1 MSIRSAL
8 DREMVFMG
16 TKYPGTEAEVR
27 ALDTYIKLT
36 RAAATVL
43 DRTNEHLA
51 GCGITTSQFGVL
63 EALHH
68 LGTLSQIE
76 VARKLLL
83 STANI
88 TTVMQ
93 NLEKAGLIRRERDTA
108 DQRIVRVS
116 ITATGRAL
124 VETILP
130 VHVAG
135 IVADFGV
142 LTPEEQETL
151 AALCR

>member
-1 MSIRSAL
+1 
-8 DREMVFMG
+8 MG

-36 RAAATVL
+36 RAASTVL
-43 DRTNEHLA
+43 DRTNDHLA
-51 GCGITTSQFGVL
+51 SYGITTSQFGVL

-93 NLEKAGLIRRERDTA
+93 NLEKAGLIRRERDSA
-108 DQRIVRVS
+108 DQRVVRVS
-116 ITATGRAL
+116 ITATGRNL
-124 VETILP
+124 VEKILP

-135 IVADFGV
+135 IVADFSV
-142 LTPEEQETL
+142 LTPGEQETL
-151 AALCR
+151 AALCRKLGKSR